1 MELFKL
7 FATLAIR
14 NKEAN
19 DALDETSD
27 KAEGTK
33 GKFANA
39 FEKMGTAALKFGKVV
54 ATGVVAGAGA
64 VAAITKQAVEAY
76 ADYEQLVGGV
86 ETLFGKSADIVM
98 NYANNAYKTA
108 GMSANE
114 YMETVTGFSA
124 SLLQSLD
131 NDTEKAAQKADVA
144 ITDMSDNANKMG
156 SSMESIQNAYQ
167 GFAKQNYTMLDN
179 LKLGYGGTKEEMQ
192 RLLDDAEKL
201 SGQKFDLSSYA
212 DIVDAIHIVQTEMGI
227 TGTTAKEAATT
238 IQGSISSFKAS
249 WQNLLVGMADDSQDF
264 DALLN
269 NVIDSGITVIENIL
283 PRIEIVANSIPKLV
297 AGVLPQIPALIDK
310 IMPPILQA
318 ALNLLQGI
326 VNLIPDI
333 INTITGM
340 LPTILTA
347 IIGMLPTLIQTIS
360 TIGTDLINAI
370 VEMLPLILNSITDT
384 LPQLVTEVLN
394 LVNDI
399 ITALMDSMPQLI
411 DAAVQFFLGI
421 VEAIPQVVNA
431 ISDNLDDII
440 KTVVYSLINAMPQ
453 IIEGAVQLFM
463 GIIDALPTI
472 IAALNDNVP
481 HIITTI
487 ISALTDGNNAL
498 LSAAVQLLL
507 EIVKAIP
514 DIIIS
519 LAQAVPDIIMCIV
532 NSLLNGAEAIF
543 GGAEGMLS
551 PLKTAFEN
559 IKIFI
564 ETVFNHVKIIITTA
578 MNVIKGIITVVT
590 AIIKG
595 DWEGAWNG
603 VKNIF
608 VTIWNGIKN
617 VVSNILNGIKGI
629 FSNTFNGIKTIV
641 SNIFNG
647 IKNTISNNIEH
658 AKNIVQKGLDAIKW
672 FFDKLKLKFPDLK
685 LPHFKVDGEF
695 SLSPLKVPKFS
706 VDWYAKAMDEGMI
719 MNKPTIFGINP
730 SGQLMGGGEAGSE
743 TVVGTQSL
751 MNMIDRAV
759 SASNNN
765 IYVVLDKILAVL
777 NHIDSELY
785 NRIVAALQTMGIEF
799 DEREL
804 ARLVRKYAR

>member
-1 MELFKL
+1 MDIFKL
-7 FATLAIR
+7 FATIAIK
-14 NKEAN
+14 NHDAN
-19 DALDETSD
+19 NALNETGE
-27 KAEGTK
+27 KAESTK
-33 GKFANA
+33 SKIGNA
-39 FEKMGTAALKFGKVV
+39 FSKIGSAALTLGKSM
-54 ATGVVAGAGA
+54 A
-64 VAAITKQAVEAY
+64 VGLLSSEGAITVLTKKAIDAY
-76 ADYEQLVGGV
+76 GDYEQLVGGV
-86 ETLFGKSADIVM
+86 ETLFKESAGIVEQ
-98 NYANNAYKTA
+98 YANNAYKTA
-108 GMSANE
+108 GLSANE
-114 YMETVTGFSA
+114 YMDTVTGFSA

-131 NDTEKAAQKADVA
+131 GDTTAAAEKANVA
-144 ITDMSDNANKMG
+144 ITDMADNANKMG
-156 SSMESIQNAYQ
+156 TSMESIKNAYQ

-179 LKLGYGGTKEEMQ
+179 LKLGYGGTKEEME
-192 RLLDDAEKL
+192 RLLSDAEKL
-201 SGQKFDLSSYA
+201 SGQKFDISSYA
-212 DIVDAIHIVQTEMGI
+212 DVVDAIHVIQTEMDI
-227 TGTTAKEAATT
+227 TGTTSKEASTT
-238 IQGSISSFKAS
+238 IQGSVSSFKAS
-249 WQNLLVGMADDSQDF
+249 WENLLVGMADDTQDF
-264 DALLN
+264 DALLT

-347 IIGMLPTLIQTIS
+347 IIGMLPTLLQTIS

-384 LPQLVTEVLN
+384 LPQLVIEVLN

-519 LAQAVPDIIMCIV
+519 LGQAVPDIIMCIV

-551 PLKTAFEN
+551 PLKIAFEN
-559 IKIFI
+559 IRIFI
-564 ETVFNHVKIIITTA
+564 ETILNHVKIVITTA
-578 MNVIKGIITVVT
+578 MNVIKGVISVVT

-629 FSNTFNGIKTIV
+629 FSNTFNGIKNIV
-641 SNIFNG
+641 SNVFNG
-647 IKNTISNNIEH
+647 IKNTISNVINS
-658 AKNIVQKGLDAIKW
+658 AKNTVQKGLDAIKW

-695 SLSPLKVPKFS
+695 SLNPPKVPKFS
-706 VDWYAKAMDEGMI
+706 IDWYAKAMDEGMI
-719 MNKPTIFGINP
+719 MNKPTIFGVNP

-759 SASNNN
+759 SDSNNN

-804 ARLVRKYAR
+804 ARLVKRYA